1 MPRDLNFR
9 TPRRRF
15 ESKPLFRDQGNRPNV
30 NAPQT
35 GQGPLDRGQEVPYDV
50 NGAPSGGS
58 ATGAFVVDI
67 NGLVDADPSEP
78 LYEFVVPSGG
88 LIFTATAD
96 HITAGVAATGASALR
111 FFKNGAAN
119 GTIDFSAG
127 GATGTNNISN
137 SSYAEGDL
145 FGLYPPT
152 SIDATLD
159 RVRITLG
166 TD

>member
-1 MPRDLNFR
+1 VPRDLNFR

-15 ESKPLFRDQGNRPNV
+15 ESRPLYRDQGNRPNV

-50 NGAPSGGS
+50 NGAPS
-58 ATGAFVVDI
+58 APQVGAFVMDI

-78 LYEFVVPSGG
+78 LYEFVVPAGG
-88 LIFTATAD
+88 LIFTATSD
-96 HITAGVAATGASALR
+96 HITAGVAATSASALR

-127 GATGTNNISN
+127 GTVGTNNISN
-137 SSYAEGDL
+137 STYAEGDL
-145 FGLYPPT
+145 FGFYPPT
-152 SIDATLD
+152 SIDPTLD